1 CIQILTSADEFHT
14 HSVFEIK
21 CFYGADNSHHTYQ
34 DNYAYQSHFGGLTVT
49 LNLKN
54 EIVDKMQ
61 AYKIQVDNLKAQKP
75 TYTIVFY
82 INKNNCETFCHTAT
96 LLIHT
101 LKYLASISLCFTKE
115 KNRGRV

>member
-1 CIQILTSADEFHT
+1 
-14 HSVFEIK
+14 
-21 CFYGADNSHHTYQ
+21 
-34 DNYAYQSHFGGLTVT
+34 
-49 LNLKN
+49 
-54 EIVDKMQ
+54 MQ
-61 AYKIQVDNLKAQKP
+61 AYKIQVDNPKAQKP
-75 TYTIVFY
+75 AYTIVFY